1 MVVTIW
7 TGEYPNLCSGEWRLT
22 IDGKDYSDKIPEEL
36 RTDCMDT
43 EGTYN
48 RWYFHNWS
56 EEWETYSDGLNF
68 SEWEKQNA
76 YWINTLPAD
85 NEEIFKAF
93 QLNDWRHGECG
104 GCI

>member
-1 MVVTIW
+1 MVIATW
-7 TGEYPNLCSGEWRLT
+7 TGKYPNLCSGEWRLT
-22 IDGKDYSDKIPEEL
+22 IDGKNYSDKIPEEL

-48 RWYFHNWS
+48 RWYFVNWS
-56 EEWETYSDGLNF
+56 EEWETYSDGLSF
-68 SEWEKQNA
+68 SAWEKQNA
-76 YWINTLPAD
+76 YWINNLPAD
-85 NEEIFKAF
+85 NKEIFKAF